1 MSNNAISSAISN
13 SISDSAMNLST
24 SNLFMGL
31 NALQLMFYL
40 AAVLAIVASLKVITG
55 KNTVHALLYLVV
67 SLLAVAV
74 CFYLMGAPF
83 AAGLEVIVYAGAI
96 LVLFVF
102 AIMMFGLG
110 QDETLNSPSSH
121 SFKLSNITL
130 WFGPSLIAILL
141 LAELIFAID
150 NSGVQEKLTSTV
162 IHAKQVGI
170 LLYGPYLLAVE
181 IASFLLLA
189 GLIAGYH
196 FAKPE
201 GVSLTHQ
208 RLAQESLA
216 QKVLDKQIETGE
228 HS

>member
-1 MSNNAISSAISN
+1 MSNSATS
-13 SISDSAMNLST
+13 LSQAH
-24 SNLFMGL
+24 LMMGL
-31 NALQLMFYL
+31 NSLQLMFYF
-40 AAVLAIVASLKVITG
+40 AAALAIVASLKVVTG
-55 KNTVHALLYLVV
+55 KNTVHSLLYLVV

-110 QDETLNSPSSH
+110 QDETLKAPQAH
-121 SFKLSNITL
+121 AFKLSNINI
-130 WFGPSLIAILL
+130 WFGPSLIAALL
-141 LAELIFAID
+141 LAQLIFAID
-150 NSGVQEKLTSTV
+150 NSAVQEKLTSN
-162 IHAKQVGI
+162 IIEAKQVGI

-201 GVSLTHQ
+201 GVSLGHND
-208 RLAQESLA
+208 
-216 QKVLDKQIETGE
+216 LDKQKETGG

>member
-1 MSNNAISSAISN
+1 
-13 SISDSAMNLST
+13 MNIAPDGLI
-24 SNLFMGL
+24 MGL
-31 NALQLMFYL
+31 NALQLMFYF
-40 AAVLAIVASLKVITG
+40 AAILAIVASVKVVTG

-110 QDETLNSPSSH
+110 QDETLNSPVSH
-121 SFKLSNITL
+121 GFTLSNISL
-130 WFGPSLIAILL
+130 WMGPCLIALL
-141 LAELIFAID
+141 LLVELIFAID
-150 NSGVQEKLTSTV
+150 NAVIQEKLTANV

-196 FAKPE
+196 LAKPD
-201 GVSLTHQ
+201 GASV
-208 RLAQESLA
+208 AN
-216 QKVLDKQIETGE
+216 KNETGE
-228 HS
+228 PL

>member
-1 MSNNAISSAISN
+1 MNISAMSVSTMNTVDISN
-13 SISDSAMNLST
+13 TASNLSQAQ
-24 SNLFMGL
+24 LVMGL
-31 NALQLMFYL
+31 NSLQLMFYF
-40 AAVLAIVASLKVITG
+40 AAALAIVASVKVVTG
-55 KNTVHALLYLVV
+55 KNTVHSLLYLVV

-110 QDETLNSPSSH
+110 QDETINASQ
-121 SFKLSNITL
+121 SNAFELRNIGL

-141 LAELIFAID
+141 LAQLVFAID
-150 NSGVQEKLTSTV
+150 SSAVQEHLTSN
-162 IHAKQVGI
+162 IIEAKQVGI

-196 FAKPE
+196 LAKPD
-201 GVSLTHQ
+201 GISLSQ
-208 RLAQESLA
+208 NSLDTNDVDQ
-216 QKVLDKQIETGE
+216 QKTGE
-228 HS
+228 PS

>member
-1 MSNNAISSAISN
+1 
-13 SISDSAMNLST
+13 
-24 SNLFMGL
+24 MGL
-31 NALQLMFYL
+31 DPLQLMFYFS
-40 AAVLAIVASLKVITG
+40 AALAIVASLKVITG

-110 QDETLNSPSSH
+110 RDETINTSQSH
-121 SFKLSNITL
+121 PFQLSNISL
-130 WFGPSLIAILL
+130 WLGPSLIAILL
-141 LAELIFAID
+141 LAQLIFAID
-150 NSGVQEKLTSTV
+150 NSAVQEKLTSN
-162 IHAKQVGI
+162 IIEAKQVGI

-189 GLIAGYH
+189 GLVAGYH
-196 FAKPE
+196 LAKPD
-201 GVSLTHQ
+201 GIS
-208 RLAQESLA
+208 
-216 QKVLDKQIETGE
+216 LDKREGTGGQP
-228 HS
+228 

>member
-1 MSNNAISSAISN
+1 
-13 SISDSAMNLST
+13 MNPFT
-24 SNLFMGL
+24 SNLIMGL
-31 NALQLMFYL
+31 DALQLMFYF
-40 AAVLAIVASLKVITG
+40 AAALAIVASLKVVTG
-55 KNTVHALLYLVV
+55 RNTVHSLLYLVV

-110 QDETLNSPSSH
+110 QDETLNAPQ
-121 SFKLSNITL
+121 SNSLNLKNIKI
-130 WFGPSLIAILL
+130 WFGPSLIAIFL
-141 LAELIFAID
+141 LAQMIFSIE
-150 NSGVQEKLTSTV
+150 NSALQEKLTSN
-162 IHAKQVGI
+162 IINAKQVGI

-201 GVSLTHQ
+201 GISLG
-208 RLAQESLA
+208 
-216 QKVLDKQIETGE
+216 QKTLDQKDSDKRKETGE
-228 HS
+228 YL

>member
-1 MSNNAISSAISN
+1 ME
-13 SISDSAMNLST
+13 LT
-24 SNLFMGL
+24 P
-31 NALQLMFYL
+31 LQLTFYFTAL
-40 AAVLAIVASLKVITG
+40 LAIVASLKVVTG

-110 QDETLNSPSSH
+110 QDETLHAPSVDGRVGGSKVNK
-121 SFKLSNITL
+121 FNL
-130 WFGPSLIAILL
+130 WFGPFLLALL
-141 LAELIFAID
+141 LLIELVYTINNGDI
-150 NSGVQEKLTSTV
+150 QTKLTANT
-162 IHAKQVGI
+162 IDAKQVGI

-189 GLIAGYH
+189 GLIGGYH

-201 GVSLTHQ
+201 GVG
-208 RLAQESLA
+208 
-216 QKVLDKQIETGE
+216 LDRKKDMGD
-228 HS
+228 HG

>member
-1 MSNNAISSAISN
+1 ME
-13 SISDSAMNLST
+13 
-24 SNLFMGL
+24 L
-31 NALQLMFYL
+31 NPLQLTFYF
-40 AAVLAIVASLKVITG
+40 AALLAIVASVKVITG

-67 SLLAVAV
+67 SLLAVAM

-110 QDETLNSPSSH
+110 QDETIHAPNVDGSKINK
-121 SFKLSNITL
+121 FNL
-130 WFGPSLIAILL
+130 WFGPFLLALL
-141 LAELIFAID
+141 LLIGLVYAI
-150 NSGVQEKLTSTV
+150 NSGDVQAKLTSKT
-162 IHAKQVGI
+162 IDAKQVGM

-189 GLIAGYH
+189 GLIGGYH

-201 GVSLTHQ
+201 GVG
-208 RLAQESLA
+208 LARKKS
-216 QKVLDKQIETGE
+216 IGE
-228 HS
+228 H